1 MNPFEQ
7 QVHFDQDHIWHPY
20 SAMPAPIAPQLVT
33 STEGVYLTL
42 SDGSKLID
50 AMSSWWAAAFGHGHP
65 KLKEAAHQQIET
77 MSHVMF
83 GGITHSPAIDLAQKL
98 VSITDEGLEKVFF
111 SDSGSVA
118 VEVAMKMAYQYQR
131 GIGHPER
138 HRLLTWRG
146 GYHGD
151 TFATMSVCD
160 PAGGMHSMWAD
171 RVASNDFAPA
181 PPMRGASRSNVEQ
194 YLDTLESHVNSS
206 TAGIIIE
213 PIVQGAGGMRFH
225 DESLIRGIR
234 DICDRHDLVFIADEI
249 ATGFGRTGEI
259 FATTGA
265 GATPD
270 ILCVGK
276 ALTGGFMSLAATITT
291 EQIAAA
297 INTPG
302 GGGALMHGPTF
313 MANPLACS
321 VASAALE
328 LVIEGTWRKRV
339 PEIEQ
344 GLLKGLSP
352 LKGSP
357 TVADVRVLGAIG
369 VVEMKEPVDMRVATE
384 TAVAAGVWLRPFGRL
399 VYTMPPFIAT
409 DRHIDSI
416 CEAVTAVVSAE
427 QRRLCA

>member
-1 MNPFEQ
+1 
-7 QVHFDQDHIWHPY
+7 
-20 SAMPAPIAPQLVT
+20 MPTPVTPQFVT

-83 GGITHSPAIDLAQKL
+83 GGLTHSPAIELARKL
-98 VSITDEGLEKVFF
+98 ISITDNGLGKVFF

-118 VEVAMKMAYQYQR
+118 VEVSMKMAYQYQR

-160 PAGGMHSMWAD
+160 PNGGMHSMWAD
-171 RVASNDFAPA
+171 RVASNDFAPV
-181 PPMRGASRSNVEQ
+181 PPARGASRSDIKQ
-194 YLDTLESHVNSS
+194 YLALLEEHINSS
-206 TAGIIIE
+206 TAGIIVE

-225 DESLIRGIR
+225 DDSLIRGIR

-291 EQIAAA
+291 EKIAAA
-297 INTPG
+297 INTPD

-313 MANPLACS
+313 MANPLTCS

-328 LVIEGTWRKRV
+328 LVIEGEWRRQV
-339 PEIEQ
+339 PNIEQ
-344 GLLKGLSP
+344 RLLKGLLPLSESP
-352 LKGSP
+352 V
-357 TVADVRVLGAIG
+357 VADVRVLGAIG
-369 VVEMKEPVDMRVATE
+369 VVEMKEPVDMRLATE
-384 TAVAAGVWLRPFGRL
+384 AAVAAGVWLRPFGRL
-399 VYTMPPFIAT
+399 VYTMPPFIVT
-409 DRHIDSI
+409 DEQIDSI
-416 CEAVTAVVSAE
+416 CEAVAAVVSAE
-427 QRRLCA
+427 QRRLCV

>member
-1 MNPFEQ
+1 MNPFDQ
-7 QVHFDQDHIWHPY
+7 QIHFDQDHIWHPY
-20 SAMPAPIAPQLVT
+20 SSMPTPVTPQFVT
-33 STEGVYLTL
+33 SAEGVYLTL
-42 SDGSKLID
+42 SDDSKLID

-83 GGITHSPAIDLAQKL
+83 GGLTHSPAIELARKL
-98 VSITDEGLEKVFF
+98 ISITDNGLEKVFF

-118 VEVAMKMAYQYQR
+118 VEVSMKMAYQYQR

-160 PAGGMHSMWAD
+160 PNGGMHSMWAD

-181 PPMRGASRSNVEQ
+181 PPARGASRSDIKQ
-194 YLDTLESHVNSS
+194 YLALLEEHINSS
-206 TAGIIIE
+206 TAGIIVE

-225 DESLIRGIR
+225 DDSLIRGIR

-291 EQIAAA
+291 EKIAAA
-297 INTPG
+297 INTPD

-313 MANPLACS
+313 IANPLACS

-328 LVIEGTWRKRV
+328 LVIGGEWRRQV
-339 PEIEQ
+339 PNIEQ
-344 GLLKGLSP
+344 RLLKGLLPLSESP
-352 LKGSP
+352 V
-357 TVADVRVLGAIG
+357 VADVRVLGAIG
-369 VVEMKEPVDMRVATE
+369 VVEMKEPVDMRLATE
-384 TAVAAGVWLRPFGRL
+384 AAVAAGVWLRPFGRL
-399 VYTMPPFIAT
+399 VYTIPPFIVT
-409 DRHIDSI
+409 DEQIDSI
-416 CEAVTAVVSAE
+416 CEAVAAVVSAE
-427 QRRLCA
+427 QRRLCV

>member
-1 MNPFEQ
+1 
-7 QVHFDQDHIWHPY
+7 
-20 SAMPAPIAPQLVT
+20 MPTLVTPQFVT

-42 SDGSKLID
+42 SDSSKLID

-83 GGITHSPAIDLAQKL
+83 GGLTHSPAIELARKL
-98 VSITDEGLEKVFF
+98 ISITDNGLEKVFF

-118 VEVAMKMAYQYQR
+118 VEVSMKMAYQYQR

-160 PAGGMHSMWAD
+160 PNGGMHSMWAD
-171 RVASNDFAPA
+171 RVASNDFAPV
-181 PPMRGASRSNVEQ
+181 PPARGASRSDIKQ
-194 YLDTLESHVNSS
+194 YLALLEEHINSS
-206 TAGIIIE
+206 TAGIIVE

-225 DESLIRGIR
+225 DDSLIRGIR

-249 ATGFGRTGEI
+249 AIGFGRTGEI

-291 EQIAAA
+291 EKIAAA
-297 INTPG
+297 INTPD

-328 LVIEGTWRKRV
+328 LVIEGEWRRQV
-339 PEIEQ
+339 PNIEQ
-344 GLLKGLSP
+344 RLLKGLLPLSESP
-352 LKGSP
+352 V
-357 TVADVRVLGAIG
+357 VADVRVLGAIG
-369 VVEMKEPVDMRVATE
+369 VVEMKEPVDMRLATE
-384 TAVAAGVWLRPFGRL
+384 AAVAAGVWLRPFGRL
-399 VYTMPPFIAT
+399 VYTMPPFIVT
-409 DRHIDSI
+409 DEQIDSI
-416 CEAVTAVVSAE
+416 CEAVAAVVSAE
-427 QRRLCA
+427 QRRLCV

>member
-1 MNPFEQ
+1 
-7 QVHFDQDHIWHPY
+7 
-20 SAMPAPIAPQLVT
+20 MPTPVTPQFVT
-33 STEGVYLTL
+33 SAEGVYLTL
-42 SDGSKLID
+42 SDDSKLID

-83 GGITHSPAIDLAQKL
+83 GGLTHSPAIELARKL
-98 VSITDEGLEKVFF
+98 ISITDNGLEKVFF

-118 VEVAMKMAYQYQR
+118 VEVSMKMAYQYQR

-160 PAGGMHSMWAD
+160 PNGGMHSMWAD

-181 PPMRGASRSNVEQ
+181 PPARGASRSDIKQ
-194 YLDTLESHVNSS
+194 YLALLEEHINSS
-206 TAGIIIE
+206 TAGIIVE

-225 DESLIRGIR
+225 DDSLIRGIR

-291 EQIAAA
+291 EKIAAA
-297 INTPG
+297 INTPD

-313 MANPLACS
+313 IANPLACS

-328 LVIEGTWRKRV
+328 LVIGGEWRRQV
-339 PEIEQ
+339 PNIEQ
-344 GLLKGLSP
+344 RLLKGLLPLSESP
-352 LKGSP
+352 V
-357 TVADVRVLGAIG
+357 VADVRVLGAIG
-369 VVEMKEPVDMRVATE
+369 VVEMKEPVDMRLATE
-384 TAVAAGVWLRPFGRL
+384 AAVAAGVWLRPFGRL
-399 VYTMPPFIAT
+399 VYTIPPFIVT
-409 DRHIDSI
+409 DEQIDSI
-416 CEAVTAVVSAE
+416 CEAVAAVVSAE
-427 QRRLCA
+427 QRRLCV

>member
-1 MNPFEQ
+1 MNPFDQ
-7 QVHFDQDHIWHPY
+7 QIHFDQDHIWHPY
-20 SAMPAPIAPQLVT
+20 SSMPTPVTPQFVT
-33 STEGVYLTL
+33 SAEGVYLTL
-42 SDGSKLID
+42 SDDSKLID

-83 GGITHSPAIDLAQKL
+83 GGLTHSPAIELARKL
-98 VSITDEGLEKVFF
+98 ISITDNGLEKVFF

-118 VEVAMKMAYQYQR
+118 VEVSMKMAYQYQR

-160 PAGGMHSMWAD
+160 PNGGMHSMWAD

-181 PPMRGASRSNVEQ
+181 PPARGASRSDIKQ
-194 YLDTLESHVNSS
+194 YLALLEEHINSS
-206 TAGIIIE
+206 TAGIIVE
-213 PIVQGAGGMRFH
+213 PIVQGARGMRFH
-225 DESLIRGIR
+225 DDSLIRGIR

-291 EQIAAA
+291 EKIAAA
-297 INTPG
+297 INTPD

-328 LVIEGTWRKRV
+328 LVIGGEWRRQV
-339 PEIEQ
+339 PNIEQ
-344 GLLKGLSP
+344 RLLKGLLPLSESP
-352 LKGSP
+352 V
-357 TVADVRVLGAIG
+357 VADVRVLGAIG
-369 VVEMKEPVDMRVATE
+369 VVEMKEPVDMRLATE
-384 TAVAAGVWLRPFGRL
+384 AAVAAGVWLRPFGRL
-399 VYTMPPFIAT
+399 VYTMPPFIVT
-409 DRHIDSI
+409 DEQIDSI
-416 CEAVTAVVSAE
+416 CEAVAAVVSAE
-427 QRRLCA
+427 QRRLCV

>member
-1 MNPFEQ
+1 
-7 QVHFDQDHIWHPY
+7 
-20 SAMPAPIAPQLVT
+20 MPTLVTPQFVT

-42 SDGSKLID
+42 SDSSKLID

-83 GGITHSPAIDLAQKL
+83 GGLTHSPAVELARKL
-98 VSITDEGLEKVFF
+98 ISITDNGLEKVFF

-118 VEVAMKMAYQYQR
+118 VEVSMKMAYQYQR

-160 PAGGMHSMWAD
+160 PNGGMHSMWAD
-171 RVASNDFAPA
+171 RVASNDFAPV
-181 PPMRGASRSNVEQ
+181 PPARGASRSDIKQ
-194 YLDTLESHVNSS
+194 YLALLEEHINSS
-206 TAGIIIE
+206 TAGIIVE

-225 DESLIRGIR
+225 DDSLIRGIR

-291 EQIAAA
+291 EKIAAA
-297 INTPG
+297 INTPDG
-302 GGGALMHGPTF
+302 GGSLMHGPTF

-328 LVIEGTWRKRV
+328 LVIEGEWRRQV
-339 PEIEQ
+339 PNIEQ
-344 GLLKGLSP
+344 RLLKGLLPLSESP
-352 LKGSP
+352 V
-357 TVADVRVLGAIG
+357 VADVRVLGAIG
-369 VVEMKEPVDMRVATE
+369 VVEMKEPVDMRLATE
-384 TAVAAGVWLRPFGRL
+384 AAVAAGVWLRPFGRL
-399 VYTMPPFIAT
+399 VYTMPPFIVT
-409 DRHIDSI
+409 DEQIDSI
-416 CEAVTAVVSAE
+416 CEAVAAVVSAE
-427 QRRLCA
+427 QRRLCV

>member
-1 MNPFEQ
+1 MNPFDQ
-7 QVHFDQDHIWHPY
+7 QIHFDQDHIWHPY
-20 SAMPAPIAPQLVT
+20 SSMPTPVTPQFVT
-33 STEGVYLTL
+33 SAEGVYLTL
-42 SDGSKLID
+42 SDDSKLID

-83 GGITHSPAIDLAQKL
+83 GGLTHSPAIELARKL
-98 VSITDEGLEKVFF
+98 ISITDNGLEKVFF

-118 VEVAMKMAYQYQR
+118 VEVSMKMAYQYQR

-160 PAGGMHSMWAD
+160 PNGGMHSMWAD

-181 PPMRGASRSNVEQ
+181 PPARGASRSDIKQ
-194 YLDTLESHVNSS
+194 YLALLEEHINSS
-206 TAGIIIE
+206 TAGIIVE

-225 DESLIRGIR
+225 DDSLIRGIR
-234 DICDRHDLVFIADEI
+234 DICDRYDLVFIADEI

-291 EQIAAA
+291 EKIAAA
-297 INTPG
+297 INTPD

-313 MANPLACS
+313 IANPLACS

-328 LVIEGTWRKRV
+328 LVIGGEWRRQV
-339 PEIEQ
+339 PNIEQ
-344 GLLKGLSP
+344 RLLKGLLPLSESP
-352 LKGSP
+352 V
-357 TVADVRVLGAIG
+357 VADVRVLGAIG
-369 VVEMKEPVDMRVATE
+369 VVEMKEPVDMRLATE
-384 TAVAAGVWLRPFGRL
+384 AAVAAGVWLRPFGRL
-399 VYTMPPFIAT
+399 VYTIPPFIVT
-409 DRHIDSI
+409 DEQIDSI
-416 CEAVTAVVSAE
+416 CEAVAAVVSAE
-427 QRRLCA
+427 QRRLCV